1 MNLALNWLCLL
12 GLISGNE
19 KQKSSHPVDL
29 THTTKTKNKLRTGA
43 QKDRKDANAARKAK

>member
-1 MNLALNWLCLL
+1 LVVFIGFNLGQRKAEIHD
-12 GLISGNE
+12 LI
-19 KQKSSHPVDL
+19 SHPVDL

>member
-19 KQKSSHPVDL
+19 EQKSMTLSVTLL
-29 THTTKTKNKLRTGA
+29 T
-43 QKDRKDANAARKAK
+43 